1 LKESIRLYRD
11 FLDLEKQRYY
21 WYFIYSN
28 LKTVTLENT
37 ELKAFKELLRHDL
50 VAKLKVLAFLH
61 FFIFGQPVNTFFL
74 FLG

>member
-61 FFIFGQPVNTFFL
+61 FL
-74 FLG
+74 FLGSLLIRFFYF